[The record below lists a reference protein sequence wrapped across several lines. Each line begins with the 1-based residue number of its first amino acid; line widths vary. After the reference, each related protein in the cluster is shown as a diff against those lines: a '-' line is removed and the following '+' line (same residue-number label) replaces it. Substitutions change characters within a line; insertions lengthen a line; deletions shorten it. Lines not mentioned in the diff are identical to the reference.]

1 MTNATA
7 APRMKRPAIEPV
19 TDASLPEFAAFLHA
33 HLNSAF
39 SPETWEAA
47 FRKQWMADPP
57 NYGFLLRDQGQIVGG
72 IGAFYAERPVNGQME
87 RFCNITSWCVLD
99 AYRQQS
105 MRLAV
110 TMISQEGFHFTD
122 FSPTKVVAG
131 TLQFLKFKPLDDRQ
145 AVIFNMPS
153 WPSSGAILDRPEDVQ
168 SALAGGDIAAYLDHA
183 GFPWLHHLAIGEGSN
198 YCYVVYKESRF
209 KGLPSAHI
217 IHFSDVKL
225 FEQHIGKLRGYLL
238 KKGIATTH
246 VECRLLNRQ
255 PFLSKIRSGFN
266 PKVFLSSTLPPE
278 RIDYLYSESVALN
291 L

>member
-1 MTNATA
+1 
-7 APRMKRPAIEPV
+7 MKRPVIEPI

-47 FRKQWMADPP
+47 FRTQWMADPP
-57 NYGFLLRDQGQIVGG
+57 NYGFLLRDQGQVVGG
-72 IGAFYAERPVNGQME
+72 IGAFYAERPVNGETE

-145 AVIFNMPS
+145 AVIFNVPG
-153 WPSSGAILDRPEDVQ
+153 WPAGSRVIDRADELRAALSGGT
-168 SALAGGDIAAYLDHA
+168 LATYLDHA
-183 GFPWLHHLAIGEGSN
+183 QFPWLKHLAIGQGSEW
-198 YCYVVYKESRF
+198 CYLIYKHEVF
-209 KGLPSAHI
+209 KGLPAARI
-217 IHFSDVKL
+217 IHFSDPSL
-225 FEQHIGKLRGYLL
+225 FERYLGGLRNYLL
-238 KKGIATTH
+238 LKGYATTH
-246 VECRLLNRQ
+246 VECRRLNRQ
-255 PFLSKIRSGFN
+255 PWFSKIRSGFN
-266 PKVFLSSTLPPE
+266 PKVFLSPSLAE
-278 RIDYLYSESVALN
+278 QDIDYLYSESITLDV
-291 L
+291 